1 MGGGGSTTVEAPK
14 TDISGAVADF
24 QRAAD
29 AIREGYPGAFDAYQA
44 GTYQAMDAAAAGFD
58 AAGNIA
64 LPFSNAARDVVSE
77 MRSFLGMAPDA
88 SAGSGAGAGL
98 SSEQVQAKLEATPGY
113 QFQFNQGQRALER
126 SQAAKGGLLS
136 GGALMAAQDYGQ
148 GMANQTYQGHLQNL
162 LSLGN
167 YAMPMTAFGAANK
180 QAAGLARAGS
190 LQTLATARQASM
202 QSVADA
208 QERAYTHSGA
218 ARANVAINDSN
229 NQLQAG
235 IANAQAQQQQNN
247 FFGGIVTSLLGGL
260 F

>member
-1 MGGGGSTTVEAPK
+1 MGGGSTKVEAPK

-24 QRAAD
+24 QSAANV
-29 AIREGYPGAFDAYQA
+29 IRDQYPAAFEAYQS
-44 GTYQAMDAAAAGFD
+44 GTYDAMNAAATGFD
-58 AAGNIA
+58 QAGATA

-88 SAGSGAGAGL
+88 AAGGGSGAGL
-98 SSEQVQAKLEATPGY
+98 SSDQVQSKLENTPGY

-126 SQAAKGGLLS
+126 SQAAQGGLLS
-136 GGALMAAQDYGQ
+136 GRAGIEAQQYGQ
-148 GMANQTYQGHLQNL
+148 GMAGQTYQGHLQNL

-180 QAAGLARAGS
+180 QAAGLSRAGA
-190 LQTLATARQASM
+190 LQTLATAKQANL
-202 QSVADA
+202 QSIADA
-208 QERAYTHSGA
+208 QERALTHSGA

-229 NQLQAG
+229 NQLQASV
-235 IANAQAQQQQNN
+235 ANSQAAQQQNN